1 MNKVAFVTVA
11 SLLSQRK
18 VQLQS
23 AGDSRQIYYK
33 LKSREEHIGD
43 ALKNEYDVIIV
54 GGGATGAGVSLAC
67 ANRGLKSIV
76 LEAQDF
82 ASGASSK
89 STKLVH
95 GGVRYMQQV
104 FQLQEKNRMEKWDLV
119 AEALRERSNFLTMC
133 SYLTQDFPTL
143 IPCKN
148 LFDLGYYYFGSLIYH
163 CVYLYYQTGGHT
175 FKPPRIVGKDEIQQ
189 HFKFA
194 KCNYGVIYYDGQFN
208 DARMVQE
215 VLATSSLK
223 GQNMVNYVEIKK
235 LIKNEQNKII
245 GVEAYDQIAQK
256 QFQIKGKCVVN
267 ATGGWAD
274 NLRLMDDPTVSKR
287 IVSVAGSHL
296 TMPQKYGSRHW
307 GYLIPKTNDG
317 RVLYM
322 VPWLGNMI
330 MGTTERKL
338 DNAIHDP
345 TVSHEEYMWLLKSFC
360 DEFDVD
366 ASEVARDVKSKWSG
380 VRPLVYSSN
389 ALTTKEVSR
398 THEIEVSKSG
408 LISVMGGKWTIFR
421 LMGEQTVDKVQQ
433 LIGNNQQRIENLPK
447 LVGDWTQFDHRK
459 EIQVMMTMFDL
470 PQSYAAYFLTTYGDR
485 AYDVLKL
492 IYEKPEN
499 KESLHPQFPHTVGE
513 ILYQIRYEQARKPED
528 ILFRRTRL
536 GFLDQNAIFTVYE
549 KVFQIMAKEL
559 KWSDKFQKQFL
570 KENFEYIRKLEF

>member
-1 MNKVAFVTVA
+1 MNRVAFVAIA
-11 SLLSQRK
+11 SILTQRK

-23 AGDSRQIYYK
+23 AGDSRHIHYK
-33 LKSREEHIGD
+33 LKSREEHLAD
-43 ALKNEYDVIIV
+43 ALLNEYDVIIV

-76 LEAQDF
+76 LESQDY

-104 FQLQEKNRMEKWDLV
+104 FQLSEKNRLEKLQLV
-119 AEALRERSNFLTMC
+119 AEALRERSNFLSMC

-143 IPCKN
+143 IPCTN

-175 FKPPRIVGKDEIQQ
+175 FKPPRIVGKEEIQQ

-215 VLATSSLK
+215 LLVTSSLK
-223 GQNMVNYVEIKK
+223 GQNMANYVEVKG
-235 LIKNEQNKII
+235 LLKNEQNKITGVQAFDKI
-245 GVEAYDQIAQK
+245 GQK

-296 TMPQKYGSRHW
+296 TMPQKYGSHSW

-317 RVLYM
+317 RVLYLL
-322 VPWLGNMI
+322 PWLGNI
-330 MGTTERKL
+330 VMGTTERKL
-338 DNAIHDP
+338 DNTISDP
-345 TVSHEEYMWLLKSFC
+345 TVSKEEYRWLLQSFC
-360 DEFDVD
+360 DEFAIDE
-366 ASEVARDVKSKWSG
+366 SEVAKDGKSKWCG
-380 VRPLVYSSN
+380 VRPLVYQSN
-389 ALTTKEVSR
+389 ALSTKEVSR

-421 LMGEQTVDKVQQ
+421 LMGEQTVDKVQE
-433 LIGNNQQRIENLPK
+433 LIGNNKKRLENLPK
-447 LVGDWTQFDHRK
+447 LVGDWTQFDNKK
-459 EIQVMMTMFDL
+459 EIQDMMKMFNL

-492 IYEKPEN
+492 VHEKPEN
-499 KESLHPQFPHTVGE
+499 KESLHPQFPHTIGE

-536 GFLDQNAIFTVYE
+536 GFLDQNAIFNVYE

-559 KWSDKFQKQFL
+559 KWPEKFQKEFL